1 MHGTDDPVVPVAQ
14 SRALRDTLYASGV
27 EVRYTEFEGE
37 GHGLRNTK
45 HRRREYELVGAFLHD
60 VIDR

>member
-1 MHGTDDPVVPVAQ
+1 VPVAQ

>member
-1 MHGTDDPVVPVAQ
+1 
-14 SRALRDTLYASGV
+14 
-27 EVRYTEFEGE
+27 
-37 GHGLRNTK
+37 LRNPE